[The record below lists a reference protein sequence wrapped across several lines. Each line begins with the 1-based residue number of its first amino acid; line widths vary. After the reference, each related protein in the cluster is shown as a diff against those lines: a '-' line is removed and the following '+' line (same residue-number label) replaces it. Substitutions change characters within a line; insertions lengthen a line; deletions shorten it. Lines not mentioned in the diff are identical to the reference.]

1 MPIRA
6 KAFVAGI
13 IGLGIVL
20 VALVLLEPAPETFP
34 WITLAVLT
42 ACTTLANFR
51 KALGPNQQAWNVNL
65 TFIFAGVFLLPPQ
78 LFACQIILSYALEG
92 IVNHLRESPQ
102 NRSTYAQP
110 FNAAVHL
117 IAGLV
122 TQRVYFTL
130 TADNGQDVVI
140 LMLAAMAAAAIYLLL
155 DHYLVGQA
163 IVLIREISW
172 RDLEIFDS
180 ESLLLDATQLAIGY
194 LIATLWTIDPLL
206 ILPALVPLLLV
217 YRSLVVPQLKREAQT
232 DDKTGLLNI
241 RHWRVL
247 ASDEVYRAQRDG
259 NNLSLLMADLDL
271 LRYVNN
277 SFGHLAGDLV
287 LKEVGRVLRKHV
299 REQDIVGRFG
309 GEEFVILLPE
319 TGLEEGRAIAERLRR
334 AVEENEFVVQTTQAA
349 VKVTM
354 SLGVAI
360 LPADG
365 KTLEEL
371 IHQADLAMLQAK
383 LSGRNRIALA
393 SDVPHSLH
401 VDAKSAPRADATI
414 APQTAT
420 VATPMPDRPI
430 PAAAP
435 LAAAT
440 VQAQTTHTTTQRTA
454 RPAPSRSI
462 IVLVA
467 ATAGLAALLTIGG
480 FLYNPTP
487 DLTAILIFT
496 FLAII
501 AEAFGLE
508 IYGSNSVS
516 VGTALLVAV
525 ALTAGLPGLTVV
537 SAAMALVHYWR
548 RRPAFYKTVFNW
560 ATDVLAGSVFVFVQ
574 NLLGVQAGLGTSLL
588 LVLPVV
594 AASSIFFVVETGLVA
609 VATTLSGRG
618 HSVVATWK
626 DLFQWLAG
634 NYIVLGIMG
643 LFLAISYNALGL
655 TGVIVFVLPVAMM
668 HLAQRQYLEQT
679 QKSTLELR
687 RMNAELSAANR
698 EIEAAT
704 QSMRQLNDDLF
715 LTLSHVIDAR
725 DPYVLGHANQ
735 VAEYAVAIARA
746 LGLSAEEI
754 TSVRQAG
761 LLHDLGKI
769 AISDQVLHKPERL
782 TPEEY
787 EYVKTHV
794 TVGATMLENS
804 HSLRH
809 LVPIIR
815 HHHERW
821 DGTGYPDRLQGEA
834 IPFGARIIAVCDAV
848 EAMASDRPY
857 SRARTLPEIV
867 AEVKR
872 CAGTQFDPKVVEAL
886 VHIIEQQGA
895 TLIINSARK
904 VVQSHEDPSFVSGR
918 LVLSQSPV

>member
-1 MPIRA
+1 MPKHART
-6 KAFVAGI
+6 FVTGVVA
-13 IGLGIVL
+13 LGI
-20 VALVLLEPAPETFP
+20 ALVVLAFLQPLPEVLP
-34 WITLAVLT
+34 WITLALLT
-42 ACTTLANFR
+42 ACTALANFR

-78 LFACQIILSYALEG
+78 LFAWQIIIAYALEA
-92 IVNHLRESPQ
+92 IVYQLRRNPYSHS
-102 NRSTYAQP
+102 RYAQP

-122 TQRVYFTL
+122 TQHVYRVL
-130 TADNGQDVVI
+130 VANNSSDAVV
-140 LMLAAMAAAAIYLLL
+140 LVLAAMAAAAIYLLL

-194 LIATLWTIDPLL
+194 LIAILWKIEPLMV
-206 ILPALVPLLLV
+206 LPALVPLLLV

-232 DDKTGLLNI
+232 DEKTGLLNI
-241 RHWRVL
+241 RRWRVL
-247 ASDEVYRAQRDG
+247 ALDEIYRAQRDG
-259 NNLSLLMADLDL
+259 NRLTLLMADLDL

-287 LKEVGRVLRKHV
+287 LKEVGRVLQEHV

-309 GEEFVILLPE
+309 GEEFVILLPG
-319 TGLEEGRAIAERLRR
+319 TGLEEGRAVAERLRR
-334 AVEENEFVVQTTQAA
+334 AIEENKFEVQTTQST

-354 SLGVAI
+354 SLGVAT

-365 KTLEEL
+365 RTLEEL

-383 LSGRNRIALA
+383 LSGRNRVAMA

-401 VDAKSAPRADATI
+401 VDDQPKQPSEVNGTSQAPTPAATLPDGPSLPAAPFSDVPPSASI
-414 APQTAT
+414 APASPRPAT
-420 VATPMPDRPI
+420 RTTPSRPVIALVATT
-430 PAAAP
+430 AS
-435 LAAAT
+435 LA
-440 VQAQTTHTTTQRTA
+440 
-454 RPAPSRSI
+454 
-462 IVLVA
+462 L
-467 ATAGLAALLTIGG
+467 LLTILG

-487 DLTAILIFT
+487 DLKAILIFT
-496 FLAII
+496 VLAII
-501 AEAFGLE
+501 AEVFGLE

-537 SAAMALVHYWR
+537 SAAMALVHFLR
-548 RRPAFYKTVFNW
+548 RRPAFYKTIFNW
-560 ATDVLAGSVFVFVQ
+560 ATDVLAGSVFILVQ
-574 NLLGVQAGLGTSLL
+574 NLLEVQVGMGTVLL
-588 LVLPVV
+588 LLLPVV
-594 AASSIFFVVETGLVA
+594 LASSIFFIVETGLVA
-609 VATTLSGRG
+609 VAFTLSGRG
-618 HSVVATWK
+618 NSVIATWK
-626 DLFQWLAG
+626 ELFQWLAG

-643 LFLAISYNALGL
+643 LFLAMSYVALGL
-655 TGVIVFVLPVAMM
+655 TGVIVFVMPVAMM

-679 QKSTLELR
+679 KKSTSELR
-687 RMNAELSAANR
+687 RMNTELAAANQ

-704 QSMRQLNDDLF
+704 RSMRQLNDDLF
-715 LTLSHVIDAR
+715 LTLSRVIDAR

-746 LGLSAEEI
+746 LGLPAEQV
-754 TSVRQAG
+754 TSIRQAG

-769 AISDQVLHKPERL
+769 AISDHVLHKPGKL
-782 TPEEY
+782 TDEEY

-794 TVGATMLENS
+794 NIGATMLENS
-804 HSLRH
+804 QSLRH

-821 DGTGYPDRLQGEA
+821 DGTGYPDRLRGEA
-834 IPFGARIIAVCDAV
+834 IPYGAQIIAVCDAV

-857 SRARTLPEIV
+857 SRAHSLPEIIS
-867 AEVKR
+867 EVKR
-872 CAGTQFDPKVVEAL
+872 CAGTQFAPKVVEAL
-886 VHIIEQQGA
+886 VHVVEQEGA
-895 TLIINSARK
+895 GLIINSARK
-904 VVQSHEDPSFVSGR
+904 VVQAQEEMSFVAGR
-918 LVLSQSPV
+918 LVLVQQAH

>member
-1 MPIRA
+1 MPNHA
-6 KAFVAGI
+6 KAFVTGVI
-13 IGLGIVL
+13 SLGIVL
-20 VALVLLEPAPETFP
+20 VALVLMEPAPEALP

-42 ACTTLANFR
+42 VCTTLANFR
-51 KALGPNQQAWNVNL
+51 KALGPNQQAWNINL

-78 LFACQIILSYALEG
+78 LFAWQIIISYTLEA
-92 IVNHLRESPQ
+92 IVNQLRESPHG
-102 NRSTYAQP
+102 RSRYAQP

-122 TQRVYFTL
+122 TQRVYLELVATSSSD
-130 TADNGQDVVI
+130 AVVWV
-140 LMLAAMAAAAIYLLL
+140 LAAMAAAAIYLLL

-194 LIATLWTIDPLL
+194 LIAILWQIDPLL
-206 ILPALVPLLLV
+206 TLPALVPLLLV

-232 DDKTGLLNI
+232 DEKTGLLNI

-259 NNLSLLMADLDL
+259 NSLSLLMADLDL

-287 LKEVGRVLRKHV
+287 LKEVGRVLREHV

-309 GEEFVILLPE
+309 GEEFVVLLPE
-319 TGLEEGRAIAERLRR
+319 TGWEEGRAIAERLRR
-334 AVEENEFVVQTTQAA
+334 AIEENKFEVQAA
-349 VKVTM
+349 HATVKVTM
-354 SLGVAI
+354 SLGVAT
-360 LPADG
+360 LPTDG

-401 VDAKSAPRADATI
+401 VDGQPAQPANAKIP
-414 APQTAT
+414 PQAGYP
-420 VATPMPDRPI
+420 ATPPFDQPAS
-430 PAAAP
+430 AAAP
-435 LAAAT
+435 VPAQAAPAPT
-440 VQAQTTHTTTQRTA
+440 IPTT

-462 IVLVA
+462 IALVA
-467 ATAGLAALLTIGG
+467 TTAGLAALLTIGG

-525 ALTAGLPGLTVV
+525 ALTTGLPGLTVV

-548 RRPAFYKTVFNW
+548 RRPAFYKTIFNW
-560 ATDVLAGSVFVFVQ
+560 ATDVLAGSVFILVQ
-574 NLLGVQAGLGTSLL
+574 NLLGVQVGLGTLL
-588 LVLPVV
+588 LLLLPVV
-594 AASSIFFVVETGLVA
+594 AASSIFFIVETGLVA
-609 VATTLSGRG
+609 VAFTLSGRG
-618 HSVVATWK
+618 NSVIATWK
-626 DLFQWLAG
+626 ELFQWLAG
-634 NYIVLGIMG
+634 NYIALGIMG
-643 LFLAISYNALGL
+643 LFLAISYEALGL

-679 QKSTLELR
+679 QRGALELR
-687 RMNAELSAANR
+687 RMNTELSAANR

-715 LTLSHVIDAR
+715 LTLSRVIDAR

-735 VAEYAVAIARA
+735 VAEYAVAIARV
-746 LGLSAEEI
+746 LSLSAEQI

-769 AISDQVLHKPERL
+769 AISDQVLHKPDKL
-782 TPEEY
+782 TVEEY

-794 TVGATMLENS
+794 SVGATMLENS

-834 IPFGARIIAVCDAV
+834 IPFEARIIAVCDAV

-867 AEVKR
+867 TEVKR
-872 CAGTQFDPKVVEAL
+872 CAGTQFDPVIVEAL
-886 VHIIEQQGA
+886 VHIIEQEGA
-895 TLIINSARK
+895 SLIINSARK
-904 VVQSHEDPSFVSGR
+904 VVQSHEEPNFIPGR
-918 LVLSQSPV
+918 LVLAQPAG